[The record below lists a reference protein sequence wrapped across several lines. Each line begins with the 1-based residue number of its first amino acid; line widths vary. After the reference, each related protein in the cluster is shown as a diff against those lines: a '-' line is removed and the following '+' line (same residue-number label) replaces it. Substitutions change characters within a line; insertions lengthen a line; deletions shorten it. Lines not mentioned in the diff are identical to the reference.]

1 MANTVLPSKYAEALF
16 GAAQASNSL
25 NAVTEELKSIRNII
39 DINPELKKILFHPG
53 IGKAEKKEM
62 LKSLFGEKVSK
73 LSLRLL
79 MLLVEKKREALFGDI
94 CGIFFQ
100 KIDELSGLKK
110 ITIETAFPLEEEEKA
125 RLIARLEKA
134 MDKKLVVDAKVN
146 PSILGGI
153 IIKERMKQIDASVI
167 QFLRSIK
174 QDLTV
179 MKVVKEKKAA
189 VKKPAAR
196 KPAEK
201 AVKKALAK
209 KAKPAEPVKPAKPAK
224 KAKKKKK

>member
-16 GAAQASNSL
+16 EAAQESNSL
-25 NAVTEELKSIRNII
+25 NAVTEELRSIRNIM
-39 DINPELKKILFHPG
+39 DLNPELKKILFHPG

-62 LKSLFGEKVSK
+62 IKSLFGEKVSK

-79 MLLVEKKREALFGDI
+79 MLLVEKKREALFADI
-94 CGIFFQ
+94 CGIFFR
-100 KIDELSGLKK
+100 KIDDLSGLKK

-125 RLIARLEKA
+125 KLVAKLEKA

-153 IIKERMKQIDASVI
+153 IIKERMKQMDLSVI
-167 QFLRSIK
+167 QFLRSIR

-179 MKVVKEKKAA
+179 MRVVKEKKTM
-189 VKKPAAR
+189 VKKPAAAK
-196 KPAEK
+196 KPVK
-201 AVKKALAK
+201 NTVVKKTAVK
-209 KAKPAEPVKPAKPAK
+209 KAKPAI
-224 KAKKKKK
+224 KAKKNKK

>member
-79 MLLVEKKREALFGDI
+79 MLLVEKKRERSEEHTS
-94 CGIFFQ
+94 
-100 KIDELSGLKK
+100 ELQSRRDLHSCP
-110 ITIETAFPLEEEEKA
+110 TRRSSDLD
-125 RLIARLEKA
+125 RQ
-134 MDKKLVVDAKVN
+134 
-146 PSILGGI
+146 GG
-153 IIKERMKQIDASVI
+153 KERNAQIA
-167 QFLRSIK
+167 LRRKSQQAI
-174 QDLTV
+174 
-179 MKVVKEKKAA
+179 
-189 VKKPAAR
+189 PA
-196 KPAEK
+196 PAY
-201 AVKKALAK
+201 A
-209 KAKPAEPVKPAKPAK
+209 PC
-224 KAKKKKK
+224 

>member
-16 GAAQASNSL
+16 EAAQESNSL
-25 NAVTEELKSIRNII
+25 NAVTEELRSIRNIM
-39 DINPELKKILFHPG
+39 DLNPELKKILFHPG

-62 LKSLFGEKVSK
+62 IKSLFGEKVSK

-79 MLLVEKKREALFGDI
+79 MLLVEKKREALFADI
-94 CGIFFQ
+94 CGIFFR
-100 KIDELSGLKK
+100 KIDDLSGLKK

-125 RLIARLEKA
+125 KLVAKLEKA

-153 IIKERMKQIDASVI
+153 IIKERMKQMDLSVI
-167 QFLRSIK
+167 QFLRSIR

-179 MKVVKEKKAA
+179 MRVVKEKKTM
-189 VKKPAAR
+189 VKKPAAAK
-196 KPAEK
+196 KP
-201 AVKKALAK
+201 VKKTVVKKTAVK
-209 KAKPAEPVKPAKPAK
+209 KAKPAI
-224 KAKKKKK
+224 KAKKNKK